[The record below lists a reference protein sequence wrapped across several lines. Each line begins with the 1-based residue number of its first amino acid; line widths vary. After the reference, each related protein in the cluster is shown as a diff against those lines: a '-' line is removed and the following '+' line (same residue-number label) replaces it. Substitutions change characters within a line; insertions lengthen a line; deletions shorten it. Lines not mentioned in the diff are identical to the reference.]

1 MTATVGYTF
10 GTLLVWAAVIAW
22 IVAWFAGAVDIFR
35 RRDLTG
41 LGKLGWL
48 LVLLVLP
55 VIGLFV
61 YFLFS
66 SRPRPA

>member
-1 MTATVGYTF
+1 MATTVGYTF
-10 GTLLVWAAVIAW
+10 GTVLAWIALIAW
-22 IVAWFAGAVDIFR
+22 IAAWVAGAVDIFR
-35 RRDLTG
+35 RRDLSG

-48 LVLLVLP
+48 LVLLLLP

>member
-1 MTATVGYTF
+1 MATTVGYTF
-10 GTLLVWAAVIAW
+10 GTLLVWAAVITW

-41 LGKLGWL
+41 PGKLGWL

-66 SRPRPA
+66 SRPRTA